1 MDWTKIRRK
10 RAGLEKPHGAY
21 TNLDELIRIQF
32 KVRDFSLLP
41 TQPVTSVLSGRYAS
55 RLRGRGLNFEELR
68 RYVAGDDIRTIDWKV
83 TARTLSPHVRVYT
96 EEKDRAV
103 LLVVDQRI
111 NMFFGT
117 RDKMK
122 SVTAAQL
129 AALGAWRA
137 LDVGDRVG
145 AIVFNDSELIG
156 IRPKRLHKTVMSI
169 LGAIVGLNHRLGAQ
183 ARIASRA
190 DMLNIALEKAL
201 QTAPHD
207 VLVVVISDFLGV
219 DGRTEKLT
227 TRIAAHNDLLGLLVH
242 DPVRLDPPEQRLT
255 LSDGEL
261 QAEIDLTHKE
271 IRQKLSQ
278 DYRKEQAQITRFLR
292 KFSAPLLLVNNAGSV
307 VDQVRRLLG
316 VPVGGSKTLT
326 NFQEKAPVV

>member
-1 MDWTKIRRK
+1 
-10 RAGLEKPHGAY
+10 
-21 TNLDELIRIQF
+21 
-32 KVRDFSLLP
+32 
-41 TQPVTSVLSGRYAS
+41 
-55 RLRGRGLNFEELR
+55 
-68 RYVAGDDIRTIDWKV
+68 
-83 TARTLSPHVRVYT
+83 
-96 EEKDRAV
+96 
-103 LLVVDQRI
+103 
-111 NMFFGT
+111 
-117 RDKMK
+117 
-122 SVTAAQL
+122 L

-169 LGAIVGLNHRLGAQ
+169 LAAIVRLNHQLGAET
-183 ARIASRA
+183 RIEPMA

-242 DPVRLDPPEQRLT
+242 DPVRLDPPQQRVT
-255 LSDGEL
+255 LSDGAL
-261 QAEIDLTHKE
+261 QAEVDLTNKK
-271 IRQKLSQ
+271 IRRKLRE

-326 NFQEKAPVV
+326 NFQEKVPVV

>member
-227 TRIAAHNDLLGLLVH
+227 T
-242 DPVRLDPPEQRLT
+242 
-255 LSDGEL
+255 
-261 QAEIDLTHKE
+261 
-271 IRQKLSQ
+271 
-278 DYRKEQAQITRFLR
+278 
-292 KFSAPLLLVNNAGSV
+292 
-307 VDQVRRLLG
+307 
-316 VPVGGSKTLT
+316 
-326 NFQEKAPVV
+326 